1 MCGDPIKCVMYVFF
15 GMFLS
20 HTGGKLQ
27 RFGWHKINKQK
38 HENIMKIELF
48 LLFRGLI
55 LLL

>member
-27 RFGWHKINKQK
+27 RFGWHKMNKQK